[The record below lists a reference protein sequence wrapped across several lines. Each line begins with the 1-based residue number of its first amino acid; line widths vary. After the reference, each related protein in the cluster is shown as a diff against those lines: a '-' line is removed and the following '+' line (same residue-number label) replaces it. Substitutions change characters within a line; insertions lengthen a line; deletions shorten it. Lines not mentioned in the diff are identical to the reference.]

1 MKQYQIAA
9 AIALAMGLGFASH
22 ANAQFINGGTITFT
36 GVVTDDTCPVQGG
49 SGTDGGKNNFI
60 VALDAV
66 NTSALAVDG
75 AVAGKQPFDVVVGGP
90 DSGCNPNLV
99 ASMKFLSS
107 SPRVDPTTGTLTNA
121 LAGEAGNTNIQLLD
135 ASDAVI
141 NLADTNN
148 SVTLPWD
155 VATKTAVVKYSA
167 QYKAVGGAATA
178 GLVSTSVVYSVAY
191 N

>member
-22 ANAQFINGGTITFT
+22 VNAQTINGGTITFT
-36 GVVTDDTCPVQGG
+36 GIVTDDTCPVEGG
-49 SGTDGGKNNFI
+49 AGTDGGKNNFI

-66 NTSALAVDG
+66 NTSALATDG
-75 AVAGKQPFDVVVGGP
+75 AVAGKKAFDVVIGGP
-90 DSGCNPNLV
+90 GTGCDITKV
-99 ASMKFLSS
+99 AAMKFEPS
-107 SPRVDPTTGTLTNA
+107 SPRVDATTGTLTNA
-121 LAGEAGNTNIQLLD
+121 LAGEATNTNIQLLD

-141 NLADTNN
+141 NLADG
-148 SVTLPWD
+148 SQSFSAPWVGD
-155 VATKTAVVKYSA
+155 TATIKYGA

-178 GLVSTSVVYSVAY
+178 GLVSTSVVYSVFY